1 MNWKKETDEIKI
13 RKKLAK
19 KQGGHEAVALQ
30 HAKGR
35 LTLRERMDK
44 LIDKGSFQEQGEIAG
59 EIETNEKGELKSL
72 TPANFILGFAKIDGR
87 PVVLGGEDF
96 TVKGGSPNPA
106 GLRKSVY
113 TEDLALTYK
122 MPLIR
127 LHEGGGGSV
136 AGPAKSKNRGYGG
149 DPVFSRSRFKSV
161 AETLKEIP
169 VVSAALGPVAGLPAA
184 RFVASHFRVMTK
196 RTAQLLVAGPAVVER
211 AFGKK
216 MTKEEL
222 GGSHIHRLNGV
233 TDNVAD
239 SEEEAFTQIKQ
250 FLSYMP
256 QSIYELTLR
265 KEIGDPIDRK
275 EEDLLSIIP
284 KDRQKSYEMRE
295 IIRKVFDKDSFFE
308 MTKYFGRGI
317 ITGFARLDGF
327 SVGILA
333 NDSNFYA
340 GSMSA
345 DGARKTTRFVK
356 LCDTFHIPIVSLVDE
371 PGFLIGPEAE
381 LQATILHGTEAVLAV
396 TESKV
401 PWSSVMIRKSFGVA
415 AAAHYGPE
423 GYVLAWPSAE
433 SGPLPLEGGV
443 AVAFKKEI
451 AAAEDPEA
459 KRKEIEESMVKLQNP
474 FPRAESF
481 SVHEIIDP
489 RETRKYLAQWAE
501 RIQPQ
506 LKAKL
511 LHPKVET

>member
-19 KQGGHEAVALQ
+19 KQGGSEAVALQ

-35 LTLRERMDK
+35 LTLRERIDK
-44 LIDKGSFQEQGEIAG
+44 LIDKDSFQEQGEIAG
-59 EIETNEKGELKSL
+59 GSETNEKGEIQSL
-72 TPANFILGFAKIDGR
+72 TPANFILGFAKINGR
-87 PVVLGGEDF
+87 SVVIGGEDF

-113 TEDLALTYK
+113 TEDLALNYK
-122 MPLIR
+122 IPLVR

-136 AGPAKSKNRGYGG
+136 AGPAKSKNKGYGG

-161 AETLKEIP
+161 ADTLKEIP

-196 RTAQLLVAGPAVVER
+196 KTAQLLVAGPAVVER

-222 GGSHIHRLNGV
+222 GGSHIHQLNGV

-239 SEEEAFTQIKQ
+239 SEDEAFIQIKQ

-256 QSIYELTLR
+256 QSIYELTER
-265 KEIGDPIDRK
+265 RDSEDPIDRK
-275 EEDLLSIIP
+275 DEELLSIIP
-284 KDRQKSYEMRE
+284 KDRQKSYEMRDIVE
-295 IIRKVFDKDSFFE
+295 KISDKDSFFE
-308 MTKYFGRGI
+308 MTKFFGRGI
-317 ITGFARLDGF
+317 ITGFARINGF
-327 SVGILA
+327 CVGIFA

-381 LQATILHGTEAVLAV
+381 VQATILHGTEAVLAV
-396 TESKV
+396 TESTV

-433 SGPLPLEGGV
+433 SGALPLEGGV

-451 AAAEDPEA
+451 AAAKDPEA
-459 KRKEIEESMVKLQNP
+459 KRKEIEDSMSKQQNP

-489 RETRKYLAQWAE
+489 RETRRYLAQWAE

-511 LHPKVET
+511 FRFKVET

>member
-19 KQGGHEAVALQ
+19 KQGGSKAVDLQ

-35 LTLRERMDK
+35 LTLRERIDK

-59 EIETNEKGELKSL
+59 SSETNDKGQIQSL

-87 PVVLGGEDF
+87 SVVLGGEDF

-122 MPLIR
+122 MPLVR

-136 AGPAKSKNRGYGG
+136 AGPAKRKNRGYGG

-161 AETLKEIP
+161 ADTLKEIP
-169 VVSAALGPVAGLPAA
+169 VISAALGPVAGLPAA
-184 RFVASHFRVMTK
+184 RFVASHFRVMTRK
-196 RTAQLLVAGPAVVER
+196 TAQLLVAGPAVVER
-211 AFGKK
+211 AFGKQ

-239 SEEEAFTQIKQ
+239 SEEEAFIQIKQ

-256 QSIYELTLR
+256 QSIYELTER
-265 KEIGDPIDRK
+265 RDSEDPIDRK
-275 EEDLLSIIP
+275 EEELLSIIP
-284 KDRQKSYEMRE
+284 KDRQKSYEMRD
-295 IIRKVFDKDSFFE
+295 IVTMVSDKDSFFE
-308 MTKYFGRGI
+308 MTKFFGRGI
-317 ITGFARLDGF
+317 ITGFSRINGF
-327 SVGILA
+327 CVGILA

-381 LQATILHGTEAVLAV
+381 VQATILHGTEAVLAV
-396 TESKV
+396 TESTV

-433 SGPLPLEGGV
+433 SGALPLEGGV

-451 AAAEDPEA
+451 AAAKDPEA
-459 KRKEIEESMVKLQNP
+459 KRKEIEENMSKQQNP
-474 FPRAESF
+474 FPRAENF

-489 RETRKYLAQWAE
+489 RDTRKYLSQWAE

-511 LHPKVET
+511 LRLK

>member
-19 KQGGHEAVALQ
+19 KQGGSKAVDLQ

-35 LTLRERMDK
+35 LTLRERIDK

-59 EIETNEKGELKSL
+59 SSETNDKGQIQSL

-87 PVVLGGEDF
+87 SVVLGGEDF

-122 MPLIR
+122 MPLVR

-149 DPVFSRSRFKSV
+149 DPVFSRSRFKSI
-161 AETLKEIP
+161 ADTLKEIP
-169 VVSAALGPVAGLPAA
+169 VISAALGPVAGLPAA
-184 RFVASHFRVMTK
+184 RFVASHFRVMTRK
-196 RTAQLLVAGPAVVER
+196 TAQLLVAGPAVVER
-211 AFGKK
+211 AFGKQ

-239 SEEEAFTQIKQ
+239 SEEEAFIQIKQ

-256 QSIYELTLR
+256 QSIYELTER
-265 KEIGDPIDRK
+265 RDSEDPIDRK
-275 EEDLLSIIP
+275 EEELLSIIP
-284 KDRQKSYEMRE
+284 KDRQKSYEMRD
-295 IIRKVFDKDSFFE
+295 IVTMVSDKDSFFE
-308 MTKYFGRGI
+308 MTKFFGRGI
-317 ITGFARLDGF
+317 ITGFSRINGF
-327 SVGILA
+327 CVGILA

-381 LQATILHGTEAVLAV
+381 VQATILHGTEAVLAV
-396 TESKV
+396 TESTV

-433 SGPLPLEGGV
+433 SGALPLEGGV

-451 AAAEDPEA
+451 AAAKDPEA
-459 KRKEIEESMVKLQNP
+459 KRKEIEESMSKQQNP
-474 FPRAESF
+474 FPRAENF

>member
-19 KQGGHEAVALQ
+19 KQGGSKAVDLQ

-35 LTLRERMDK
+35 LTLRERIDK

-59 EIETNEKGELKSL
+59 SSETNDKGQIQSL

-87 PVVLGGEDF
+87 SVVLGGEDF

-122 MPLIR
+122 MPLVR

-149 DPVFSRSRFKSV
+149 DPVFSRSRFKSI
-161 AETLKEIP
+161 ADTLKEIP
-169 VVSAALGPVAGLPAA
+169 VISAALGPVAGLPAA
-184 RFVASHFRVMTK
+184 RFVASHFRVMTRK
-196 RTAQLLVAGPAVVER
+196 TAQLLVAGPAVVER
-211 AFGKK
+211 AFGKQ

-239 SEEEAFTQIKQ
+239 SEEEAFIQIKQ

-256 QSIYELTLR
+256 QSIYELTER
-265 KEIGDPIDRK
+265 RDSEDPIDRK
-275 EEDLLSIIP
+275 EEELLSIIP
-284 KDRQKSYEMRE
+284 KDRQKSYEMRD
-295 IIRKVFDKDSFFE
+295 IVTMVSDKDSFFE
-308 MTKYFGRGI
+308 MTKFFGRGI
-317 ITGFARLDGF
+317 ITGFSRINGF
-327 SVGILA
+327 CVGILA

-381 LQATILHGTEAVLAV
+381 VQATILHGTEAVLAV
-396 TESKV
+396 TESTV

-433 SGPLPLEGGV
+433 SGALPLEGGV

-451 AAAEDPEA
+451 AAAKDPEA
-459 KRKEIEESMVKLQNP
+459 KRKEIEESMSKQQNP
-474 FPRAESF
+474 FPRAENF
-481 SVHEIIDP
+481 SVHEIIAP
-489 RETRKYLAQWAE
+489 RDTRKYLSQWAE

-511 LHPKVET
+511 LRLK